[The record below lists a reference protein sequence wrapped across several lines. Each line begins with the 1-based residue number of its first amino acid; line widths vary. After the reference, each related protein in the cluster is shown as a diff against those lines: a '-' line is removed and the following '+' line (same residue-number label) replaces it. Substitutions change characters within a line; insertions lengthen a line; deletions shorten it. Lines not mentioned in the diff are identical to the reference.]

1 MKQKVRGKI
10 IHGDKVGT
18 KLGYPTANLRMPKN
32 KKLQKGIYVAQV
44 RLNKKNYQGVAVIGV
59 PSETDGKPKLEIHI
73 LDFDKMIY
81 GKWISANIMQKLRD
95 LKGFSSKKELISAIE
110 KDCKKTRKIINMI

>member
-59 PSETDGKPKLEIHI
+59 PSEADGKPKLEIHI
-73 LDFDKMIY
+73 LDFDRMIY

-95 LKGFSSKKELISAIE
+95 LKGFSSKKELISAIK
-110 KDCKKTRKIINMI
+110 KDCKKTRKILNMI